1 MIWDGAKFRTLV
13 KEKGMTLTEL
23 ANRLN
28 VSRQAVNDWTK
39 NQVPKGSHLIKIS
52 KVLDVNPGYFFPE
65 ETANQISVPLHR
77 TRGVAKVTLA
87 MEQDAM
93 QMVKDYE
100 NLFRFAPAPGLVPV
114 LKINRR
120 DHQSAIDMAKELRKL
135 ADVESDKPLNYEQN
149 FALLSTLKIVIIFR
163 DFPQNVKG
171 YAFYCKVY
179 KYRVVFVNNMTNIL
193 DLIFPLLHETIH
205 AIRDGDGILAYDQE
219 EEDFCDSVAGSIQ
232 FSEEYVKLVYEAI
245 KGRRESHQINLLK
258 EFCAKNGHS
267 MFGIAEELKK
277 MHPTFGL
284 NVAGANANLR
294 KEFPCIGD
302 ILFEDQDPQ
311 CYVNQLKTLTPLFF
325 EIVSQQI
332 SNATTR
338 KIGEWLGLESSLD
351 VKEVIEEWRRVIN
364 CT

>member
-1 MIWDGAKFRTLV
+1 MIWDGAKFKTLV
-13 KEKGMTLTEL
+13 KDKGMTLTEL

-52 KVLDVNPGYFFPE
+52 KILDVNPGYFFPE
-65 ETANQISVPLHR
+65 ETAKQISVPLHR
-77 TRGVAKVTLA
+77 TRGVTKVTLA
-87 MEQDAM
+87 MEEDAM
-93 QMVKDYE
+93 QMAKDYE
-100 NLFRFAPAPGLVPV
+100 TLFRFAPAPGLVPV

-135 ADVESDKPLNYEQN
+135 THVESDKPMNYEQT
-149 FALLSTLKIVIIFR
+149 FDLLSTLKIIIIFR

-205 AIRDGDGILAYDQE
+205 AIRDGDGVLAYDQE
-219 EEDFCDSVAGSIQ
+219 EEDFCDSVAGSTQ
-232 FSEEYVKLVYEAI
+232 FPNEYVEMIYNTI
-245 KGRRESHQINLLK
+245 RGRKESHQINYLK
-258 EFCAKNGHS
+258 DFSRKNKHS
-267 MFGIAEELKK
+267 IFGIAEQLKK
-277 MHPTFGL
+277 MDASFDL
-284 NVAGANANLR
+284 KVAGADANLR

-302 ILFEDQDPQ
+302 ILFGDQDPK
-311 CYVNQLKTLTPLFF
+311 CYVNKLKTLSPLFF
-325 EIVSQQI
+325 NIVSQQI
-332 SNATTR
+332 NNATTR

-351 VKEVIEEWRRVIN
+351 VKEVIEEWRRIIN

>member
-1 MIWDGAKFRTLV
+1 MFWDGAKFRALI
-13 KEKGMTLTEL
+13 KDKGMTLTEL

-39 NQVPKGSHLIKIS
+39 NQVPKGSHLIRLSKI
-52 KVLDVNPGYFFPE
+52 LDVNPGYFFPE
-65 ETANQISVPLHR
+65 EITKQISVPLHR

-135 ADVESDKPLNYEQN
+135 ARVESDKPLNYEQT
-149 FALLSTLKIVIIFR
+149 FGLLSMLKVVIIFG
-163 DFPQNVKG
+163 DFSQNVKG
-171 YAFYCKVY
+171 YAFYCKIY
-179 KYRVVFVNNMTNIL
+179 NYRVVFVNNMTNIL
-193 DLIFPLLHETIH
+193 DLIFPLLHESIH

-219 EEDFCDSVAGSIQ
+219 EEDFCDSVAGSTQ
-232 FSEEYVKLVYEAI
+232 FPNGYVELVYEAI

-258 EFCAKNGHS
+258 EFSGRNGHS
-267 MFGIAEELKK
+267 MFGIAEEIKK
-277 MHPTFGL
+277 THPTFNL

-294 KEFPCIGD
+294 KEFPCVGD
-302 ILFEDQDPQ
+302 ILVEDQDPK
-311 CYVNQLKTLTPLFF
+311 CYIDKLKTLTPLFF
-325 EIVSQQI
+325 DIVSQQI
-332 SNATTR
+332 DSVATR
-338 KIGEWLGLESSLD
+338 KMGEWLGLESSLD

-364 CT
+364 CN